1 MNSQEITRLKSIS
14 AKEFALWGIQDFAY
28 IRSVM
33 VEGQPA
39 FAIHAADGTPV
50 AVMKT
55 LALAQVAVREND
67 LEELSI
73 H

>member
-1 MNSQEITRLKSIS
+1 MNSQEIERLKSVS
-14 AKEFALWGIQDFAY
+14 AKEFALWGIQEFAY

-33 VEGQPA
+33 VEGQAA